1 MPKIGHRSAKT
12 QQRFPK
18 SNTIVRNRTLGA
30 KIGHQSQKSDT
41 FHQHLHVPLTVA
53 PRQRP

>member
-12 QQRFPK
+12 QQQFPK
-18 SNTIVRNRTLGA
+18 SHTIVRNRTLGA

-41 FHQHLHVPLTVA
+41 SVRNCTLMSIKGH
-53 PRQRP
+53 

>member
-12 QQRFPK
+12 QQQFPK
-18 SNTIVRNRTLGA
+18 SHTIVRNRTLGA

-41 FHQHLHVPLTVA
+41 IKGH
-53 PRQRP
+53 